1 MSPALLAGEHQQL
14 SVDDKQLGD
23 GVLEAA
29 AGLDS
34 GTDSVDPLRRN
45 GFDVLLAVDHESEC
59 VKRMSVPFGAMA
71 TRFPA
76 PSMGEH
82 QRSWESVG
90 GNAEARQKAT
100 LAAFQGDG
108 IGSRRGVRSN
118 HLIVIIQSERYQNK
132 I

>member
-1 MSPALLAGEHQQL
+1 MSPALLAGKHQQL
-14 SVDDKQLGD
+14 SIDDEQLGD
-23 GVLEAA
+23 GVFEAA
-29 AGLDS
+29 AGLDG

-59 VKRMSVPFGAMA
+59 VKRMSLPFGAMT

-82 QRSWESVG
+82 QRSRESVG
-90 GNAEARQKAT
+90 GNVEARQKAT

-118 HLIVIIQSERYQNK
+118 HLIVIIQSEEH
-132 I
+132 

>member
-1 MSPALLAGEHQQL
+1 MSPVLSTGQHQQL

-34 GTDSVDPLRRN
+34 GTYSVDPLRRN
-45 GFDVLLAVDHESEC
+45 GFDVLLAVDYESEC
-59 VKRMSVPFGAMA
+59 VKRMRVPLGAMA
-71 TRFPA
+71 ARFPA

-100 LAAFQGDG
+100 LAVFQGDG
-108 IGSRRGVRSN
+108 IGSRRGVRSH
-118 HLIVIIQSERYQNK
+118 HLIVIIQSESNQNK